1 MSINCEKTLRKREK
15 ERKKKRSDRDY
26 DRDNETTK
34 VIKKERKRH
43 NFNGPEFVFDKI
55 WEVLKKTSGS

>member
-15 ERKKKRSDRDY
+15 REKEKKDQTEIMT
-26 DRDNETTK
+26 ETTK

-43 NFNGPEFVFDKI
+43 NFNGPEFVFDKF
-55 WEVLKKTSGS
+55 WEVLEKTSGS